1 MPEFICPIFPSLMM
15 DPQCENRGYVRE
27 NHLTI
32 FEFMKL
38 LLEPRERKVEYTKP
52 VYYLGKNKSN
62 ETLCFEDNL
71 FLEEETPYFDMGGR
85 FLAAPLSTHTCET
98 LSTLQCLKKYNTF
111 SVPSNM
117 RGFCDFNG
125 KIQKVN
131 QRNTIANEFLLGT
144 DEPSIVNIQ
153 AAVMLKSSL
162 LQDKFTGCDLNK
174 NSEILGSEKRKKTV
188 QRVSSFVMASTVF
201 LWIGMDL
208 CSQLSIIQ
216 LQPKHGPS
224 LFWSTFLKLFGF
236 MAYVSATSAMIV
248 VGAPFSG
255 TQSCMLMF
263 WAILMLLN
271 SAKSLTEVYLP
282 LMGTILTG
290 CYVLVLKYP

>member
-1 MPEFICPIFPSLMM
+1 MM
-15 DPQCENRGYVRE
+15 DPQCENRRYESVE
-27 NHLTI
+27 SICVLP
-32 FEFMKL
+32 FLLLLVPQLESMKL
-38 LLEPRERKVEYTKP
+38 LLEAHEQKEEYI
-52 VYYLGKNKSN
+52 
-62 ETLCFEDNL
+62 EDNW

-85 FLAAPLSTHTCET
+85 FLAPLCTHTGGYH
-98 LSTLQCLKKYNTF
+98 STPQCLKKYNTI

-117 RGFCDFNG
+117 RGFCNFNG

-131 QRNTIANEFLLGT
+131 QRNTTGNEFLLGT
-144 DEPSIVNIQ
+144 NEPSMANIQ

-174 NSEILGSEKRKKTV
+174 NSELLGSEKRKKTV
-188 QRVSSFVMASTVF
+188 HRVSSFVMASTVF
-201 LWIGMDL
+201 LWIVMDI

-216 LQPKHGPS
+216 LQPKYGPIF
-224 LFWSTFLKLFGF
+224 FWSNFLKLFGF

-255 TQSCMLMF
+255 MQSCMLMF
-263 WAILMLLN
+263 WAILMLLT

-282 LMGTILTG
+282 LMGIILTG